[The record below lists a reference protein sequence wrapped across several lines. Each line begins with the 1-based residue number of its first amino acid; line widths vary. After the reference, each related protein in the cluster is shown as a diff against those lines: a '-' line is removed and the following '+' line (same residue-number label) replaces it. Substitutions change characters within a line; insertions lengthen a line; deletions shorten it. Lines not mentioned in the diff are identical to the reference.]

1 MIHCC
6 DKVTNQ
12 TFIQL
17 AIVIADR
24 NGNEALFDDT

>member
-12 TFIQL
+12 KFIQL
-17 AIVIADR
+17 AIVIAVR
-24 NGNEALFDDT
+24 NGKEALFDDT

>member
-1 MIHCC
+1 MIHCF

-17 AIVIADR
+17 AIAIAVR
-24 NGNEALFDDT
+24 NGKEALFDDT